1 MKAIFFFQYWISKLL
16 EHGYIFF
23 CFQNFDFGLKNVSFQ
38 LNEIRKNAIFK
49 IGCLLQIL
57 HVKSLLNRVTR
68 QTHNHFHLT
77 LLGSVDIISKV
88 SKESSNGII
97 ECYGRVHRYLIRIL
111 DKFELK
117 NPRDHYLNR
126 GLRWKIWVL
135 LEHIQLKNHFSKL
148 IKN

>member
-1 MKAIFFFQYWISKLL
+1 MAFSPIPLKKLHFESNFFFQYWISKLL

-38 LNEIRKNAIFK
+38 LNEIRQNAIFK

-126 GLRWKIWVL
+126 
-135 LEHIQLKNHFSKL
+135 
-148 IKN
+148 